1 MKTDVVHGFGGF
13 FILIGFYLA
22 GFVIVYKIVDVVFWL
37 INGHWFGYTFYH
49 FLSWIGFSFDNDYI
63 TGWVGLDNLIV
74 DHIIFRSFAYG
85 TMTISG
91 VLCIIG
97 VIFTFIGSQLDKSRD

>member
-1 MKTDVVHGFGGF
+1 MKTDWVHHLGGF
-13 FILIGFYLA
+13 FILIAFYLA
-22 GFVIVYKIVDVVFWL
+22 GFVIVYKIVDIVFWL
-37 INGHWFGYTFYH
+37 INGHWFGYTVYH
-49 FLSWIGFSFDNDYI
+49 FLSWIGFSFDSDYI

-74 DHIIFRSFAYG
+74 EHIIFRSLAYG

-97 VIFTFIGSQLDKSRD
+97 LICTFIGSQLEKDRE

>member
-1 MKTDVVHGFGGF
+1 MKTDWVQHLGGF

-37 INGHWFGYTFYH
+37 INGHWFGYKFYH

-63 TGWVGLDNLIV
+63 TGLVGLDNLIV
-74 DHIIFRSFAYG
+74 DQIIFRSFAYG

-97 VIFTFIGSQLDKSRD
+97 LIFTFIGGQLDKYRE